1 MNITKKNIDD
11 LNAVLT
17 VEIVKDDYASKVEK
31 ILKDYRK
38 NANIPGFRKGHVPLG
53 MIKKQFGK
61 SVLVDEINNIIQE
74 SIQKYLTD
82 EKLDILGNPIPKNDA
97 DVDWNAE
104 DFTFEFDLGLTPQF
118 DVDLQKKQ
126 TTHYKIIADKEMV
139 DNHVETIRKQYG
151 KLISKTEIEEGDEIT
166 GEFTYEAPEDSE
178 LDSIAK
184 TSTFST
190 AEIKNKTPLKKLIGA
205 KVGDTVTLK
214 TKGLFKNDHDNQKYL
229 GVSH

>member
-1 MNITKKNIDD
+1 
-11 LNAVLT
+11 
-17 VEIVKDDYASKVEK
+17 
-31 ILKDYRK
+31 R
-38 NANIPGFRKGHVPLG
+38 
-53 MIKKQFGK
+53 
-61 SVLVDEINNIIQE
+61 
-74 SIQKYLTD
+74 
-82 EKLDILGNPIPKNDA
+82 
-97 DVDWNAE
+97 
-104 DFTFEFDLGLTPQF
+104 
-118 DVDLQKKQ
+118 
-126 TTHYKIIADKEMV
+126 V

-178 LDSIAK
+178 LHSIAK

-229 GVSH
+229 GVSHDHAHGLDIEVNLEITEVNKREPAALNQEFFDKIFG